1 MADFPL
7 RFKPVGVGSTKKAI
21 KGLNSATKGLTTSLA
36 KIGATIVIAKKLYDG
51 IKGSIELAG
60 KAQGL
65 GQAFDSLGKGINASS
80 QFLDKSKTATDGTVN
95 SGELMTKANN
105 AMTLGIVENEDQMAE
120 LFDTAQRLGK
130 ALGVDT
136 TQALDSMVTG
146 MGRQSKLMLD
156 NLGIIVDTNKAYD
169 DHAKKLGIS
178 TSELTDAQKKTAF
191 NNAVLAESKRLVAGL
206 GEEQMTMADRMAKA
220 KTQVQDLGT
229 TFGTMLMPVVN
240 KVLDLFNK
248 FGTIINKVM
257 DYANTIDWGG
267 TWKNL
272 VDKANLAYD
281 ALIKISIIVFEYLV
295 SIGKKIIPKMFTFL
309 IEKVFPALMKILG
322 KIWDPLF
329 IGLQIAGQYV
339 MIGMKKMW
347 NGIRNLFIEG
357 FNNLKGMYNEFA
369 DFFGMKPIDM
379 TPRVDETNL
388 QENKEKIEQLKEDM
402 IATDIGGALFGTGED
417 QIDTIQELSDAVG
430 EVVTNLGEQIIETK
444 KAVNPKDPEASLIVG
459 ATGPSEEEL
468 VIQES
473 SFERHKKSLKK
484 MTEGEKKIY
493 TDARKDWRTNLEIA
507 GKEFKAFNEANRA
520 IKMTEIAMNIPTT
533 VSKAY
538 ESGLTPPGPFAIAR
552 AAIYGATALAAQLA
566 QLRQL
571 KKAATGYE
579 GMVSSPTMF
588 LAGERGAEN
597 VSVTPLDAP
606 NIRGPQGGEGQNIVI
621 NFEGNVMEEEY
632 ITETA
637 IPMIRDAIRRGAE
650 L

>member
-1 MADFPL
+1 MNINDLKKDNLLQVIDTIKNIAHKETD
-7 RFKPVGVGSTKKAI
+7 KSTQNTLFICANY
-21 KGLNSATKGLTTSLA
+21 L
-36 KIGATIVIAKKLYDG
+36 
-51 IKGSIELAG
+51 
-60 KAQGL
+60 
-65 GQAFDSLGKGINASS
+65 KGIY
-80 QFLDKSKTATDGTVN
+80 N
-95 SGELMTKANN
+95 SF
-105 AMTLGIVENEDQMAE
+105 AE
-120 LFDTAQRLGK
+120 F
-130 ALGVDT
+130 V
-136 TQALDSMVTG
+136 
-146 MGRQSKLMLD
+146 
-156 NLGIIVDTNKAYD
+156 
-169 DHAKKLGIS
+169 
-178 TSELTDAQKKTAF
+178 
-191 NNAVLAESKRLVAGL
+191 GL
-206 GEEQMTMADRMAKA
+206 E
-220 KTQVQDLGT
+220 
-229 TFGTMLMPVVN
+229 
-240 KVLDLFNK
+240 
-248 FGTIINKVM
+248 
-257 DYANTIDWGG
+257 
-267 TWKNL
+267 
-272 VDKANLAYD
+272 
-281 ALIKISIIVFEYLV
+281 
-295 SIGKKIIPKMFTFL
+295 
-309 IEKVFPALMKILG
+309 
-322 KIWDPLF
+322 
-329 IGLQIAGQYV
+329 
-339 MIGMKKMW
+339 
-347 NGIRNLFIEG
+347 
-357 FNNLKGMYNEFA
+357 
-369 DFFGMKPIDM
+369 PIDM

>member
-80 QFLDKSKTATDGTVN
+80 QFLDKLKTATDGTVN
-95 SGELMTKANN
+95 SVELMTKANN

-257 DYANTIDWGG
+257 DYANTID
-267 TWKNL
+267 L
-272 VDKANLAYD
+272 
-281 ALIKISIIVFEYLV
+281 
-295 SIGKKIIPKMFTFL
+295 FT
-309 IEKVFPALMKILG
+309 A
-322 KIWDPLF
+322 
-329 IGLQIAGQYV
+329 
-339 MIGMKKMW
+339 
-347 NGIRNLFIEG
+347 
-357 FNNLKGMYNEFA
+357 
-369 DFFGMKPIDM
+369 
-379 TPRVDETNL
+379 
-388 QENKEKIEQLKEDM
+388 
-402 IATDIGGALFGTGED
+402 
-417 QIDTIQELSDAVG
+417 
-430 EVVTNLGEQIIETK
+430 
-444 KAVNPKDPEASLIVG
+444 
-459 ATGPSEEEL
+459 
-468 VIQES
+468 
-473 SFERHKKSLKK
+473 
-484 MTEGEKKIY
+484 
-493 TDARKDWRTNLEIA
+493 
-507 GKEFKAFNEANRA
+507 
-520 IKMTEIAMNIPTT
+520 
-533 VSKAY
+533 
-538 ESGLTPPGPFAIAR
+538 
-552 AAIYGATALAAQLA
+552 
-566 QLRQL
+566 
-571 KKAATGYE
+571 
-579 GMVSSPTMF
+579 
-588 LAGERGAEN
+588 
-597 VSVTPLDAP
+597 
-606 NIRGPQGGEGQNIVI
+606 
-621 NFEGNVMEEEY
+621 
-632 ITETA
+632 
-637 IPMIRDAIRRGAE
+637 
-650 L
+650 